1 MLRIKEIRKAQG
13 MTARVLAQKVGL
25 TESAIN
31 LYENGKRKPDYEMVL
46 KLADALGCLVEELIG
61 SPQPSEDGS
70 YGDRI
75 LFQALAGATEQD
87 KIRAAKIINMFKE
100 SSGE

>member
-13 MTARVLAQKVGL
+13 MTAKVLAQKIGI

-46 KLADALGCLVEELIG
+46 KLADALGCLVDELLG
-61 SPQPSEDGS
+61 VPQLSEDGS

-75 LFQALAGATEQD
+75 LFQALVGATEHD

-100 SSGE
+100 NPVG